1 MYEITPRGPFE
12 LAESAGF
19 AYIDR
24 DAGGPGPS
32 LRLAFCRDKSWEP
45 TGAFLTQEG
54 DTVSVDGQER
64 DRAQVE
70 RILGL
75 DVDSSSFAEVGE
87 RDPVIGR
94 LQAAAPGLRPPQLH
108 SAYEAAV
115 FCILTARRSA
125 AQARRMR
132 TELARRAGTI
142 LDVAGE
148 PVTCLP
154 PPEYLIDPDPLP
166 GLDPVRRQRLQA
178 VAQAALD
185 EKLDTAALQ
194 AMAPEDART
203 SLEQL
208 PGIGPFS
215 SAIIVVRSLGHTDY
229 LAGPITELNAI
240 VGGLYALGHA
250 ATSDDLTRIS
260 GAWAPWRTWSQLYI
274 RSVSPRLWMDDP
286 TASYPALVSRA
297 GEQASGVLSAEPQQA
312 QRVLR

>member
-1 MYEITPRGPFE
+1 MYEIVPRGAFS

-24 DAGGPGPS
+24 DAGPPGPA
-32 LRLAFCRDKSWEP
+32 LRLAFCRDGSWEP
-45 TGAFLTQEG
+45 TGVLLVQKG
-54 DTVSVDGQER
+54 DIVDVDGEAR

-75 DVDSSSFAEVGE
+75 DVDASSFADVGT

-108 SAYEAAV
+108 SAYEAAA

-132 TELARRAGTI
+132 TELAERAGTI
-142 LDVAGE
+142 LDVGGE

-154 PPEYLIDPDPLP
+154 PPSYLVDPDPVP
-166 GLDPVRRQRLQA
+166 GLDPVRLERLRG

-185 EKLDTAALQ
+185 GRLDTAALQ
-194 AMAPEDART
+194 AMTPDDART
-203 SLEQL
+203 LLEQL

-215 SAIIVVRSLGHTDY
+215 SAIIVVRSLGHTDFMT
-229 LAGPITELNAI
+229 GTITELNNV
-240 VGGLYALGHA
+240 VGELYRLGHP
-250 ATSDDLTRIS
+250 ATPGELDDIS
-260 GAWAPWRTWSQLYI
+260 RAWSPWRTWSQLYL
-274 RSVSPRLWMDDP
+274 RSVGPRLV
-286 TASYPALVSRA
+286 AS
-297 GEQASGVLSAEPQQA
+297 
-312 QRVLR
+312 